1 MHKKKVLG
9 LIIGWFLLSLSLV
22 YIGHKNFIVQRDA
35 IVEQQEAQLLTL
47 ATNVSKSL
55 DRYFSEYADALW
67 LMSQSEMIDKA
78 LFDKYLAFKE
88 DEILE
93 LSLLTLSGEPVFVS
107 LTDIPE
113 TKLEQKDVLKAI
125 NTKDTVLTKAEYL
138 GDGQFIIK
146 QIQPVLQ
153 NGDVTGLIVQTIDIN
168 KVYSRLMESIK
179 PGNYGY
185 VLVKSADGVLIMHP
199 VKDQIGSNSL
209 VERKEK
215 FPSEDWSELEQ
226 LFEKQLREGEGV
238 QVYHSKLWQDDLLEW
253 SKKVTAFTTFKGDNN
268 HWIISVQMDYSEIET
283 PILNALINTIAI
295 ASVVFILLTALIATI
310 LIRDRKLRVLI
321 LEAKYHKALS
331 DSWQALVS
339 SEARLRHAQ
348 KLEMLGTLTSGI
360 AHEFN
365 NLLSPILGHA
375 EIVLHQL
382 PEDHESY
389 DSISE
394 IHQTAED
401 AREIIAQLLTYSRR
415 EEPNVPFSHF
425 DLQDLVQECHK
436 LIRPIMPFSTKLT
449 ILTTEPAAVYGNRK
463 QIQQVL
469 LNLITNAYQSIT
481 AEQGKVEGLG
491 QGQIEIAIHS
501 DASFTTIEITDNGS
515 GMSEET
521 LSKVFTPFFT
531 SKSDKEGTGLG
542 LYVVKNIIEAHHG
555 AIDVSSEIGK
565 GTRFIVKL
573 PKS

>member
-1 MHKKKVLG
+1 MNKKKVIG
-9 LIIGWFLLSLSLV
+9 LLIGWLLLSLSLI
-22 YIGHKNFIVQRDA
+22 YIGHRNFIVQRDA

-47 ATNVSKSL
+47 VTNVSNSL
-55 DRYFSEYADALW
+55 DRYFNEYADALW

-107 LTDIPE
+107 LTDIPK

-125 NTKDTVLTKAEYL
+125 KTKNAVLTKAEYL
-138 GDGQFIIK
+138 GEGQFIIK
-146 QIQPVLQ
+146 QIQPVLE
-153 NGDVTGLIVQTIDIN
+153 NGTVTSLIVQTIDIK
-168 KVYSRLMESIK
+168 KVYNRLMESIK

-185 VLVKSADGVLIMHP
+185 VLVKSADGVLVMHP
-199 VKDQIGSNSL
+199 VNDQIGSNSL

-238 QVYHSKLWQDDLLEW
+238 QIYHSKLWQDDLLGW
-253 SKKVTAFTTFKGDNN
+253 SKKVTAFTTYKGDNN
-268 HWIISVQMDYSEIET
+268 HWIISVQMDYSEIEA
-283 PILNALINTIAI
+283 PILTALINTVAI
-295 ASVVFILLTALIATI
+295 ASVVFILSTALIATI
-310 LIRDRKLRVLI
+310 LIRDRKQRVLI

-339 SEARLRHAQ
+339 SESRLRHAQ

-365 NLLSPILGHA
+365 NLLSPILGHS

-382 PEDHESY
+382 PEGHESY
-389 DSISE
+389 DSVSE

-401 AREIIAQLLTYSRR
+401 AKEIIAQLLTYSRH
-415 EEPNVPFSHF
+415 EEPNMPFSHF
-425 DLQDLVQECHK
+425 DLQELVQECHK
-436 LIRPIMPFSTKLT
+436 LIRPIMPFCTKLN
-449 ILTTEPAAVYGNRK
+449 IITTEPSNIYGNRK
-463 QIQQVL
+463 QIQQIL

-481 AEQGKVEGLG
+481 AEQG
-491 QGQIEIAIHS
+491 QIEIAIHS
-501 DASFTTIEITDNGS
+501 DAVFTICEISDNGC
-515 GMSEET
+515 GMSLET
-521 LSKVFTPFFT
+521 ISKVFTPFFT
-531 SKSDKEGTGLG
+531 SKSDNKGTGLG

-555 AIDVSSEIGK
+555 EINVSSEIGK
-565 GTRFIVKL
+565 GTRFIVKF
-573 PKS
+573 PKSQ

>member
-1 MHKKKVLG
+1 MNKKKVIG
-9 LIIGWFLLSLSLV
+9 LVIGWFLLTLSLV
-22 YIGHKNFIVQRDA
+22 FIGHNNFIIQRDA

-47 ATNVSKSL
+47 ATNVSRSL

-107 LTDIPE
+107 LTDVPE

-125 NTKDTVLTKAEYL
+125 NTKNTVLTKAEYL

-168 KVYSRLMESIK
+168 KVYNRLMESIK

-185 VLVKSADGVLIMHP
+185 VLVKSSDGVIVMHP

-253 SKKVTAFTTFKGDNN
+253 SKKVTAFTTYKSDNN
-268 HWIISVQMDYSEIET
+268 HWIISVQMDYSEIEA
-283 PILNALINTIAI
+283 PILAALINTTAI

-310 LIRDRKLRVLI
+310 LIRDRKQRVLT

-365 NLLSPILGHA
+365 NLLSPILGHS

-382 PEDHESY
+382 PEGHESY
-389 DSISE
+389 DSVSE

-401 AREIIAQLLTYSRR
+401 AREIIAQLLTYSKH

-449 ILTTEPAAVYGNRK
+449 IKTAENTTAPASVYGNRK

-481 AEQGKVEGLG
+481 AEQG
-491 QGQIEIAIHS
+491 QIEIAIHS
-501 DASFTTIEITDNGS
+501 DAAFTTFEISDNGS

-531 SKSDKEGTGLG
+531 SKSDNKGTGLG
-542 LYVVKNIIEAHHG
+542 LYVVQNIVEAHHG